1 MLVMERF
8 LEYIS
13 IGSSSQR
20 NASQTPST
28 MHQFDLAHQLAFE
41 LREMGLCDAAVD
53 NHCFVYAHLPATPG
67 CEGCPALGLIAHL
80 DTHPDCPGE
89 NVRPQIHENYD
100 GNDLCLG
107 TSGLMLQNA
116 QYPNLA
122 SLKGQTLITTDGT
135 TLLGADDKAGIAEI
149 MTALSQVIESGRPHG
164 PVSIAFIPD
173 EEIGSGTAS
182 FDFAQFGAA
191 CAYTVD
197 GWDVGEIEAE
207 TFNAMQAVVQL
218 HGVSTHTGRAKGR
231 MVNAQLLALEFAALL
246 PADEIPAKTEGFE
259 GFFHL
264 LCSEGSVEYAKLVYN
279 LRDFTSEGMARRQKL
294 MQQAVDTLNRH
305 WGPQS
310 AQLHFTEQYRNMKEK
325 LAEHPQLVELAR
337 SACLAAGITP
347 RMVAGR
353 GGTDGARL
361 TFRGLP
367 CPNLGLG
374 GWGYHSPY
382 EHITVQAMEKVSAIL
397 RELIFLFGQTDSI

>member
-1 MLVMERF
+1 M
-8 LEYIS
+8 
-13 IGSSSQR
+13 
-20 NASQTPST
+20 
-28 MHQFDLAHQLAFE
+28 
-41 LREMGLCDAAVD
+41 
-53 NHCFVYAHLPATPG
+53 
-67 CEGCPALGLIAHL
+67 
-80 DTHPDCPGE
+80 
-89 NVRPQIHENYD
+89 
-100 GNDLCLG
+100 
-107 TSGLMLQNA
+107 
-116 QYPNLA
+116 
-122 SLKGQTLITTDGT
+122 
-135 TLLGADDKAGIAEI
+135 GADDKAGIAEI

-264 LCSEGSVEYAKLVYN
+264 LCSEGSVEHAKLVYN

-294 MQQAVDTLNRH
+294 MQQAVDSLNRH

-337 SACLAAGITP
+337 RACLAAGITP
-347 RMVAGR
+347 RMAAGR

-361 TFRGLP
+361 TFHGLP